1 MSYRIRS
8 RKVPKKTKQSSKE
21 QIHEFL
27 KTTFLVNL
35 FNGRCSDNNQ
45 RISLETAKIFHSE
58 FKKRNSLEV
67 LEAALSNLDFLYFD
81 DILSLTCVLTDIWYW
96 FLLNRAYFS
105 SYKYVLV
112 E

>member
-8 RKVPKKTKQSSKE
+8 RKIPRNTKQSNKE
-21 QIHEFL
+21 QIQEFL
-27 KTTFLVNL
+27 KTTFLINL

-67 LEAALSNLDFLYFD
+67 LEAALSNLVSLFAYYFYY
-81 DILSLTCVLTDIWYW
+81 SMGFANVRVW
-96 FLLNRAYFS
+96 FLLNLAYFS
-105 SYKYVLV
+105 SFEY
-112 E
+112 